1 MKIVILKDELPG
13 SDSKWKLACDKKNL
27 DYEVVDLATQNWY
40 EKILMLKPDI
50 LLLKPSGLTTPYKE
64 MFDERLS
71 ILVNEK
77 KLFCYPSLKEVKIY
91 ENKKFFSYWLKAND
105 IPHPKTFVFY
115 YQREALQFVEENN
128 QYPIVAKT
136 NIGASGS
143 GVKIVKDKESLVLY
157 IHDTFS
163 GKGSNKR
170 IGPSLK
176 KGKWIKRGLNLI
188 LRPKKI
194 RERIEVYESRAKDI
208 QKDFVLF
215 QEYIAHEYEW
225 RVVRIGDSY
234 FAHKKMLLN
243 EKTSG
248 ALLKTYSAP
257 PLHLLDFVKKIT
269 TQHQLDS
276 VAVDL
281 FEKEDGYLINEIQ
294 CIFGQSDNY
303 QMKVDDKIG
312 RYIFIDNSWCFEEG
326 NFNDNENY
334 DLRLEHAINKYK
346 S

>member
-13 SDSKWKLACDKKNL
+13 SDSKWKLACTKKNL
-27 DYEVVDLATQNWY
+27 EYEVVDLATHNWY

-50 LLLKPSGLTTPYKE
+50 LLLKPSGLTAPYKE

-71 ILVNEK
+71 ILVNENQ
-77 KLFCYPSLKEVKIY
+77 LFCYPSLKEVKMY

-105 IPHPKTFVFY
+105 IPHPKTFIFY
-115 YQREALQFVEENN
+115 YQKEALQFTEDNN

-143 GVKIVKDKESLVLY
+143 GVKIVKDKESLIQYV
-157 IHDTFS
+157 HDTFS

-194 RERIEVYESRAKDI
+194 RERIEIYESRAKDI

-215 QEYIAHEYEW
+215 QEYIEHEYEW

-243 EKTSG
+243 EKSSG
-248 ALLKTYSAP
+248 SLLKNYSSP
-257 PLHLLDFVKKIT
+257 PLPLLDFVKKIT

-281 FEKEDGYLINEIQ
+281 FEQEDGYLINEIQ

-312 RYIFIDNSWCFEEG
+312 RYVYVDNSWCFEEG
-326 NFNDNENY
+326 SFNENENY
-334 DLRLEHAINKYK
+334 DLRLEHAINKYR

>member
-27 DYEVVDLATQNWY
+27 DYEVVDLATHNWY
-40 EKILMLKPDI
+40 ENILMLKPDI
-50 LLLKPSGLTTPYKE
+50 LLLKPSGLTAPYKE

-71 ILVNEK
+71 ILVNENQ
-77 KLFCYPSLKEVKIY
+77 LFCYPSLKEVKMY
-91 ENKKFFSYWLKAND
+91 ENKKFFSYWLKANN

-115 YQREALQFVEENN
+115 YQKEAIEFTEQNK

-143 GVKIVKDKESLVLY
+143 GVKIVKDKESLILYVL
-157 IHDTFS
+157 DTFN

-176 KGKWIKRGLNLI
+176 KGKWIRRGLNLI

-194 RERIEVYESRAKDI
+194 RERIEIYESRAKDI

-215 QEYIAHEYEW
+215 QEYIEHEYEW

-234 FAHKKMLLN
+234 FAHKKMLLK

-248 ALLKTYSAP
+248 SLLKNYSAP
-257 PLHLLDFVKKIT
+257 PLPLLDFVKEIT

-276 VAVDL
+276 VAIDL
-281 FEKEDGYLINEIQ
+281 FEKENGYLINEIQ

-326 NFNDNENY
+326 SFNENENY
-334 DLRLEHAINKYK
+334 DLRLEHAINKYR